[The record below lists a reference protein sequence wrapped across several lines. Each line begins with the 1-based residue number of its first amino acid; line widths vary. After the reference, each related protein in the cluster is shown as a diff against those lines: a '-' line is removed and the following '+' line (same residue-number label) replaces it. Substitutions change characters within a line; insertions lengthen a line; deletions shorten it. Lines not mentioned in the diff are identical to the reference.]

1 MSEDS
6 SVTLPPLSDET
17 IERIERALFDE
28 IGSERPNPPAARP
41 AATARPRRR
50 RWAVGLGI
58 AAAFVGGILVAPPL
72 ISVVSGSSVMSTS
85 SEQSGADSAGGSVAR
100 DGAAVPPVSAGEM
113 ADTDGGVVAG
123 SPEAVAPD
131 RDIITT
137 ARMTLRVTDV
147 QKAAAAL
154 TALAEEHGG
163 YVESASLG
171 LGADAPVDDLI
182 SEPAQPEGSGWISLR
197 IPAADLTEVMSAIDS
212 EGQVLRSSISRQDV
226 TATAVDLRARVD
238 ASTASVERLTELMSR
253 SGSVAD
259 LIAAESALSE
269 RQSQLESY
277 QQQLKSLDEQV
288 ALSTVH
294 VELSKRTAATQADPA
309 GFGDGLLAGWNGLV
323 VTLNALVVAVGF
335 LLPWLVIAGVV
346 LLVVLLIRRRVRR
359 TRVP

>member
-1 MSEDS
+1 MSENS

-28 IGSERPNPPAARP
+28 IGSGRPQSPAARP
-41 AATARPRRR
+41 AAAVHPRRR
-50 RWAVGLGI
+50 RWAVGLGV

-72 ISVVSGSSVMSTS
+72 VSVVAGPSVMPAV
-85 SEQSGADSAGGSVAR
+85 ELSGADSAGGSIAR
-100 DGAAVPPVSAGEM
+100 DGAAAPPMSAGEM
-113 ADTDGGVVAG
+113 ADADAGVVAG
-123 SPEAVAPD
+123 SPEAAASD

-137 ARMTLRVTDV
+137 ARMTLRVVDV
-147 QKAAAAL
+147 PKAAAAL

-171 LGADAPVDDLI
+171 QGADVPVDDLT
-182 SEPAQPEGSGWISLR
+182 PAPAPPEGSGWISLR
-197 IPAADLTEVMSAIDS
+197 IPAADLSEVMKAIDG

-226 TATAVDLRARVD
+226 TTTAVDLRARVD
-238 ASTASVERLTELMSR
+238 ASRASVERLTELMSR
-253 SGSVAD
+253 SGSVKD

-288 ALSTVH
+288 SLSTVH
-294 VELSKRTAATQADPA
+294 VELTKRAAATQADPA

-323 VTLNALVVAVGF
+323 VTLNALVVAIGF

-346 LLVVLLIRRRVRR
+346 LLVVLLVRRRARR